1 MKRCKKC
8 GCYLD
13 PAEHCDCEEQDQTID
28 TPRRQVAPKKT
39 IYPREWNSQEYIQQR
54 WLEFDMR

>member
-1 MKRCKKC
+1 MEYRCERC

-13 PAEHCDCEEQDQTID
+13 PGERCECEEQECID
-28 TPRRQVAPKKT
+28 TPRRQVACKPT
-39 IYPREWNSQEYIQQR
+39 IYPREWNSQKYIQQK